1 MPDSSLRVKLYSFLL
16 SSSRFC
22 PPLKNDGRGELL
34 CHDILMLN
42 EYIKKRI
49 GNISC
54 PRLSGKVA
62 AKPSK
67 GASVSRNEKTVFYK
81 TVVNTCLSF
90 LNEVKNLAKDTGIK
104 YVFAITLCRI
114 LR

>member
-1 MPDSSLRVKLYSFLL
+1 
-16 SSSRFC
+16 
-22 PPLKNDGRGELL
+22 
-34 CHDILMLN
+34 MLN

-90 LNEVKNLAKDTGIK
+90 LNEVKNLAKNTGVK
-104 YVFAITLCRI
+104 
-114 LR
+114 